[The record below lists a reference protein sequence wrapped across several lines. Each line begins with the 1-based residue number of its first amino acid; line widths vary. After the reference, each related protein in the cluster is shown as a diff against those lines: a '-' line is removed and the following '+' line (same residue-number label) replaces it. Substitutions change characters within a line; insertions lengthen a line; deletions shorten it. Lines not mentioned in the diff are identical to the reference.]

1 MNKKILSAALCISL
15 IAFSSCSKIIKEI
28 KVEEK
33 THTIG
38 FAYSGK
44 TEYAYVE
51 RYKSIKE
58 EFSSHDSDTLIILD
72 AKGNDQRQ
80 HEQIELFIQKNVDY
94 LIIDPIYEGD
104 WETSLSRLEY
114 VKIPYIFVGNTVKI
128 SSEVNLYSIM
138 PNYSKEVEMSFDV
151 LDEQI
156 RRLGNASKKTDVCIV
171 RDYSDATS
179 NKERTFSIMDEISKR
194 NNWNLSSLRSSVD
207 SAEGIPAQ
215 VFEDNVSFYIFFAMS
230 DKIADELIK
239 GIWAAGGIPG
249 SQSLVVCYDASPD
262 VRRFHQSGELAV
274 SVSSDTNVGLKLY
287 EIIRKME
294 LMESVH
300 EKNYMESMVSFSEE

>member
-1 MNKKILSAALCISL
+1 MNKKIFSAAVCISL
-15 IAFSSCSKIIKEI
+15 IAFSSCSRIIKGI

-33 THTIG
+33 SHTFG
-38 FAYSGK
+38 FAYSGR
-44 TEYAYVE
+44 TEYVYVE
-51 RYKSIKE
+51 RYNSIQE
-58 EFSSHDSDTLIILD
+58 EFSKHGSDTLIVLD

-114 VKIPYIFVGNTVKI
+114 VKIPYVFVGNTVKRN
-128 SSEVNLYSIM
+128 SEVNLYSIM
-138 PNYSKEVEMSFDV
+138 PNYSKEVDMSFEV

-156 RRLGNASKKTDVCIV
+156 RRLGNANKKTDVCIV

-179 NKERTFSIMDEISKR
+179 NKERTFSIMEEMSKR
-194 NNWNLSSLRSSVD
+194 PNWNLSSLRCSVD

-230 DKIADELIK
+230 DKIADDLIK

-249 SQSLVVCYDASPD
+249 SQSLVVCYDASPE
-262 VRRFHQSGELAV
+262 VRRLQQSGELAV
-274 SVSSDTNVGLKLY
+274 SVSSDTNVGAKLN

-294 LMESVH
+294 SMESLY
-300 EKNYMESMVSFSEE
+300 EINYMESMVTSSEE

>member
-1 MNKKILSAALCISL
+1 
-15 IAFSSCSKIIKEI
+15 
-28 KVEEK
+28 
-33 THTIG
+33 
-38 FAYSGK
+38 
-44 TEYAYVE
+44 
-51 RYKSIKE
+51 
-58 EFSSHDSDTLIILD
+58 
-72 AKGNDQRQ
+72 
-80 HEQIELFIQKNVDY
+80 
-94 LIIDPIYEGD
+94 
-104 WETSLSRLEY
+104 
-114 VKIPYIFVGNTVKI
+114 
-128 SSEVNLYSIM
+128 
-138 PNYSKEVEMSFDV
+138 
-151 LDEQI
+151 
-156 RRLGNASKKTDVCIV
+156 
-171 RDYSDATS
+171 
-179 NKERTFSIMDEISKR
+179 MDEISKR

-274 SVSSDTNVGLKLY
+274 SVSSDTNVGPKLY